1 MSNGVNIELKRAEEI
16 TGLKEKE
23 NSDYFCLS
31 QQWADIHL
39 KTSNIWTTVNSWF
52 SLPGI
57 WTVTEATKQE
67 IPYCAGGLCKSVME
81 YLKHLISN
89 TVNPFGGKDFEGW
102 HENNSLSH
110 NLKNSGQCPVDTSLI
125 LLILILFV
133 SVFFLYS
140 DKQPFWLTF

>member
-1 MSNGVNIELKRAEEI
+1 MELI
-16 TGLKEKE
+16 LSSKEQKKSLDWKKK

-39 KTSNIWTTVNSWF
+39 KTSNIWTTVNSWL

-57 WTVTEATKQE
+57 WTVMEATKQE

-89 TVNPFGGKDFEGW
+89 TVNPFGGKGFW
-102 HENNSLSH
+102 F
-110 NLKNSGQCPVDTSLI
+110 LKADMKTIHSGIIWKTLDSALWTRH
-125 LLILILFV
+125 LF
-133 SVFFLYS
+133 F
-140 DKQPFWLTF
+140 